1 MAASTPPL
9 SKEARAHSPNLLRAV
24 DWAEG
29 ESASLRRRET
39 TAFRLAMRA
48 SSAGN
53 RDTGLAIAMP
63 QAAAAQG
70 IMVITAVTLRRRFR
84 FLRKAAPVDLDP
96 ARCSLQI
103 LRKIGVESSTN
114 ALLDRKVGVVVSLS
128 GVTMLLGLMPW
139 LVLVLVL
146 VLVAL
151 VGPKIMHLILH
162 FQLLNVPVVV
172 DYAES

>member
-1 MAASTPPL
+1 MAVSTPPL

-63 QAAAAQG
+63 QEAAAAQG
-70 IMVITAVTLRRRFR
+70 IMVITAVTLRLRFR
-84 FLRKAAPVDLDP
+84 FLRKVAPVDLDP

-128 GVTMLLGLMPW
+128 GATMLLGLMPW
-139 LVLVLVL
+139 LVLVL